1 MPLESRVIYSKNWAE
16 YFSPAL
22 TKEQRKIFVALNEPT
37 QTILYKDNSS
47 LLRILTEEKI
57 KISKNNKIY
66 KTQTVLAKI
75 VPKNGKLYLIQ
86 KNKKHPTI
94 LWSELIPLNL
104 EICQNDVLKFYNADW
119 MSPYLGGIITLNMV
133 KPSVLKKK
141 KITNIRQL
149 LKHIYPNL
157 FPEWIL
163 KNQKNL
169 TARPLIEINNFLN
182 YAEDK
187 ESYTKYISI
196 SDKYPYIHFLNDEK
210 LLKNQMV
217 DEGIFVDY
225 QDYQDRRRGVP
236 PAINWLQYYRD
247 IANMC
252 KILNQKFKLSWK
264 TKRITEFHD
273 SLTKELN
280 SFRTMF
286 KSETIFQPAL
296 KHQTLP
302 KDKFELI
309 VSGRRLLQEGL
320 DLNHCV
326 ASYEERI
333 KLGHCAI
340 YSVEWESKRYTI
352 EMVEWLVNQCRGYK
366 NSNPPQSLLDYINE
380 EKTRYYQE
388 LKLLAENSLENLSPE
403 EFKKVNE
410 AKSILDK
417 SAKFTNFPPNL
428 PPDNRPL
435 AIIDQVYFPE
445 AV

>member
-1 MPLESRVIYSKNWAE
+1 MPLESRVIHSKNWNE
-16 YFSPAL
+16 YFNPEL
-22 TKEQRKIFVALNEPT
+22 TKEQRKIFVALNEPI
-37 QTILYKDNSS
+37 QMVLYKDNSS
-47 LLRILTEEKI
+47 LLRVLTKEKI

-66 KTQTVLAKI
+66 KTQTVITKI
-75 VPKNGKLYLIQ
+75 VPKNGKLYLIT
-86 KNKKHPTI
+86 KNKKHPTVM
-94 LWSELIPLNL
+94 WSDPGIPGNM
-104 EICQNDVLKFYNADW
+104 EICQNDILKFYNADW
-119 MSPYLGGIITLNMV
+119 MAPYLGGIITLKMV

-187 ESYTKYISI
+187 ESYTKYISV

-210 LLKNQMV
+210 LPNNQIV
-217 DEGIFVDY
+217 GNGDIVVEY
-225 QDYQDRRRGVP
+225 QARVAP
-236 PAINWLQYYRD
+236 SINWLQYYRD

-252 KILNQKFKLSWK
+252 KILNQTFKLSWQK
-264 TKRITEFHD
+264 KRITEFHD
-273 SLTKELN
+273 SLTAELN
-280 SFRTMF
+280 SFRAMF
-286 KSETIFQPAL
+286 KTESIFQPAL

-340 YSVEWESKRYTI
+340 YSIEWESKRYTI

-366 NSNPPQSLLDYINE
+366 NSNPPQSLLDYINK
-380 EKTRYYQE
+380 EKTKYYEELQLLIANSSENLLPEE
-388 LKLLAENSLENLSPE
+388 LK
-403 EFKKVNE
+403 KINE

-417 SAKFTNFPPNL
+417 SVKLPNFPPDL
-428 PPDNRPL
+428 PLDNRPL
-435 AIIDQVYFPE
+435 EFVDRLYFPE